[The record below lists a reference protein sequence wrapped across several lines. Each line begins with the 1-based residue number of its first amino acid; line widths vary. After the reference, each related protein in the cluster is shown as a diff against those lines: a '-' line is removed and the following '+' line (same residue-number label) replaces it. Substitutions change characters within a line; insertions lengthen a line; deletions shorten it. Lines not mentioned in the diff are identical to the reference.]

1 MSEHEL
7 EKLLG
12 GFAADTLTPEER
24 QKLFTAALQ
33 DQSLFNTLA
42 DEQAL
47 KELLTDRVARRR
59 LLDAL
64 HQTSPSRAGGSL
76 AWFNWFRRPTGLALA
91 GGLAAAVFAVVLGT
105 KMYQESIERAAQS
118 VATEEA
124 KPAAPAPS
132 ASQPAPPSIAEQQ
145 AKTKDNA
152 EATTKSPKKEAA
164 PPSPRQDQQVAKNP
178 RDRQTVQRGD
188 QDELKQADA
197 PVASLKK
204 TAEDIPASADQNHRA
219 SGAPQ
224 AAPTEAK
231 PMDVPA
237 TAPLAGVAAASSS
250 ARALFYEGG
259 VSRADEPAMAREK
272 GRARLEQKAERFAP
286 AGKAAGSPARLKP
299 LGLRYSFV
307 VRETDGEDREVGAA
321 ALKHSTQ
328 ARLTVEANQN
338 AYLQILKTVG
348 TAPSQRFYPRGG
360 DRTSLPIA
368 AGKRYEIPLPASAE
382 SESATLTVR
391 VSREPLPEVE
401 RQEVGSAVGL
411 SPDQFIESVTPGG
424 ASASQERATYIVNRN
439 QTPTAQIVTE
449 IPLGR

>member
-76 AWFNWFRRPTGLALA
+76 SWFDWFRRPTGLALA

-164 PPSPRQDQQVAKNP
+164 PPSPRQEQQVSKSRPQQGTNAANRTGRIP
-178 RDRQTVQRGD
+178 QTNR
-188 QDELKQADA
+188 
-197 PVASLKK
+197 
-204 TAEDIPASADQNHRA
+204 R
-219 SGAPQ
+219 
-224 AAPTEAK
+224 
-231 PMDVPA
+231 
-237 TAPLAGVAAASSS
+237 
-250 ARALFYEGG
+250 
-259 VSRADEPAMAREK
+259 
-272 GRARLEQKAERFAP
+272 
-286 AGKAAGSPARLKP
+286 AGSFAEQDSGGHSRL
-299 LGLRYSFV
+299 G
-307 VRETDGEDREVGAA
+307 
-321 ALKHSTQ
+321 
-328 ARLTVEANQN
+328 
-338 AYLQILKTVG
+338 
-348 TAPSQRFYPRGG
+348 
-360 DRTSLPIA
+360 
-368 AGKRYEIPLPASAE
+368 
-382 SESATLTVR
+382 
-391 VSREPLPEVE
+391 
-401 RQEVGSAVGL
+401 
-411 SPDQFIESVTPGG
+411 
-424 ASASQERATYIVNRN
+424 
-439 QTPTAQIVTE
+439 
-449 IPLGR
+449 

>member
-7 EKLLG
+7 EKLVG

-42 DEQAL
+42 DEQVL

-76 AWFNWFRRPTGLALA
+76 AWFDWFRRPTGLALA
-91 GGLAAAVFAVVLGT
+91 GGLAAAVFAVALGT

-124 KPAAPAPS
+124 KPAASPAP
-132 ASQPAPPSIAEQQ
+132 APPTSQPAPSSIVEPQPKARESAGPTKEKDALRDKM
-145 AKTKDNA
+145 AKQ
-152 EATTKSPKKEAA
+152 ERP
-164 PPSPRQDQQVAKNP
+164 
-178 RDRQTVQRGD
+178 
-188 QDELKQADA
+188 DEVRKQADA
-197 PVASLKK
+197 PVASLNK
-204 TAEDIPASADQNHRA
+204 TAEDIPASADQKLKA
-219 SGAPQ
+219 SGAPP
-224 AAPTEAK
+224 AAPTEVN
-231 PMDVPA
+231 PMDAPA
-237 TAPLAGVAAASSS
+237 TAPLAGVVAASSS

-286 AGKAAGSPARLKP
+286 AGKAAGSIARLKP
-299 LGLRYSFV
+299 LGLRYSFI
-307 VRETDGEDREVGAA
+307 VRGRDGEDREVDAA
-321 ALKHSTQ
+321 FVLKQSPQ
-328 ARLTVEANQN
+328 ARLTVEANQD

-360 DRTSLPIA
+360 ARTSLPIV
-368 AGKRYEIPLPASAE
+368 AGKRYEIPLPPSAE

-391 VSREPLPEVE
+391 LSREPLQEVE
-401 RQEVGSAVGL
+401 RQEAGSAAPL
-411 SPDQFIESVTPGG
+411 SPRQLIESVTLGG
-424 ASASQERATYIVNRN
+424 AAASQEQATYVVN
-439 QTPTAQIVTE
+439 QDSSPTAQVAVDI
-449 IPLGR
+449 LLSR